1 MLDSEIRDLVLQKNE
16 ACGIFK
22 QLSVGIYLQ
31 SGLGNPCSRIFGLS
45 RLHTSLEEQ
54 FASALRLS
62 AIEAFS
68 PREISGSVRRIRI
81 ARNTPAL
88 EMLASRRQAKQLRG
102 AWRETNEPR
111 FHSVGVDE
119 FSGPSVAAFGIARM
133 SGVDELTRTWIEIHP
148 GILRLKHAADETTV
162 DSERSAIDRRRERA
176 ADESDK
182 VRDLSRLDKTLDQ

>member
-1 MLDSEIRDLVLQKNE
+1 MLDSETRDLVLQKNE

-88 EMLASRRQAKQLRG
+88 EMLAPRRQAKQLRG

-111 FHSVGVDE
+111 LHSVGVDE
-119 FSGPSVAAFGIARM
+119 FSGPSVEAFGIARM
-133 SGVDELTRTWIEIHP
+133 SGVDELTRTWIEIHL
-148 GILRLKHAADETTV
+148 GILRLKHAADETAV

-182 VRDLSRLDKTLDQ
+182 VRDLSRLDKALDQ

>member
-88 EMLASRRQAKQLRG
+88 EMLAPRRQAKQLRG

-148 GILRLKHAADETTV
+148 
-162 DSERSAIDRRRERA
+162 
-176 ADESDK
+176 ESYD
-182 VRDLSRLDKTLDQ
+182 